1 MLVLHLYV
9 VGNFLFRFQRLL
21 VVAHLDALQNLVA
34 LNLDVLLPFLDV
46 VHLVVVLVDAVL
58 RHLLRMDYFLDVVD
72 AVLRHLLRMDYFLD
86 VVVVELHHLQ
96 RMDYFLDA
104 VQMELM
110 ELHLVQEA
118 LVLQLLPLLQ
128 PLPLLVQPFQ
138 HRVMPSAL
146 QDRRRVRRQV
156 LQLIL
161 DLLQHSS

>member
-9 VGNFLFRFQRLL
+9 VGSFLFRFQRLL

-46 VHLVVVLVDAVL
+46 AHLVVVQVDVELL
-58 RHLLRMDYFLDVVD
+58 RQLRMDYFLD
-72 AVLRHLLRMDYFLD
+72 A
-86 VVVVELHHLQ
+86 VVVELHHLQ

-161 DLLQHSS
+161 DLLQHSSLKQPSSSLPPS